1 MAQLVFCG
9 GLITVTD
16 RGALEVVAA
25 LFPSRWGFAQAAST
39 IDLRSLNPT
48 VPPDWL
54 WEHTVKS
61 WLTAAAA
68 LAGIGT
74 ITQIL
79 TAIKLI
85 RQPSTT

>member
-1 MAQLVFCG
+1 
-9 GLITVTD
+9 
-16 RGALEVVAA
+16 
-25 LFPSRWGFAQAAST
+25 FPSRWGFAQAAST

-74 ITQIL
+74 ITLVL